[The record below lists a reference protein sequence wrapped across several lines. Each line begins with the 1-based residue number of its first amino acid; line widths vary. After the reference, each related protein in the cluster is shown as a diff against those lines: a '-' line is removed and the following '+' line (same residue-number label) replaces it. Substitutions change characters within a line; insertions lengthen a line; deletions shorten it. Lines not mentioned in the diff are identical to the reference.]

1 MTEFWESS
9 FKEKK
14 EMWGWEPSDSAIAT
28 LEFFKEKEISK
39 ILIPGFGYGR
49 NGKIFLDNGF
59 EVTGIE
65 ISETAIDIAKNQI
78 KNKFKIYSGSV
89 NSMPFDEELYDGIF
103 SYALLHLLNREERI
117 KFLHNCFNQLK
128 PNGHMIFV
136 SLSKTDFRYG
146 QGEQLSK
153 DSFKT
158 NHGVTLFFYDL
169 DSIQLEFAKLGLQKA
184 EEIEEP
190 KINFDNKPIQK
201 FWYIICKKD

>member
-1 MTEFWESS
+1 
-9 FKEKK
+9 
-14 EMWGWEPSDSAIAT
+14 
-28 LEFFKEKEISK
+28 
-39 ILIPGFGYGR
+39 
-49 NGKIFLDNGF
+49 
-59 EVTGIE
+59 
-65 ISETAIDIAKNQI
+65 
-78 KNKFKIYSGSV
+78 
-89 NSMPFDEELYDGIF
+89 
-103 SYALLHLLNREERI
+103 
-117 KFLHNCFNQLK
+117 
-128 PNGHMIFV
+128 MIFV

-201 FWYIICKKD
+201 FWYIICKKDQV